1 MNKSQLKEL
10 IKEEIRTA
18 LKEESKSKEFELEII
33 NKNGTRTTQ
42 KVMADPSTTELFRI
56 VAGIKKSPNVKDVRI
71 KEEIKKS
78 LKEFYTDVAPD
89 FDPALLGPQIMNAAQ
104 EYARDKSNN
113 PNEEKALAKAFIAGI
128 LWKTKN

>member
-71 KEEIKKS
+71 KEEIRTALKEGDQFPPKS
-78 LKEFYTDVAPD
+78 LLGIFTETADNN
-89 FDPALLGPQIMNAAQ
+89 ALYLDEADKIPFLKCMYAA
-104 EYARDKSNN
+104 YKMGSSN
-113 PNEEKALAKAFIAGI
+113 KT
-128 LWKTKN
+128 WK

>member
-18 LKEESKSKEFELEII
+18 LKEASKSKEFELEII

-42 KVMADPSTTELFRI
+42 KVMADPSTTELFQI

-71 KEEIKKS
+71 KEEIKKG

-113 PNEEKALAKAFIAGI
+113 PNEEKDLAKAFIAGI